1 MRRARRGL
9 GGGAY
14 GRLRARAGLTLLEIA
29 IVVAILG
36 IVAAM
41 AGTSLTRTLP
51 SWRTRRAANQMVA
64 QINMCRQL
72 AIAQDTRCRV
82 RLASFDPDLDDGG
95 DNVGAYF
102 LELETA
108 TGTWDILPWD
118 ESGTDENVGEGTV
131 VISDGGEDELH
142 GVSVREWTALTG
154 VDGDDIV
161 FDQRGWLVNP
171 TSDFDTT
178 GYINVSFVNKPARAY
193 NDSDEWQVRV
203 SRGGLV
209 RLESTRNTTVGNGF
223 GTTEASTASSGGGGY
238 AP

>member
-1 MRRARRGL
+1 MWRARREP
-9 GGGAY
+9 GGGAR
-14 GRLRARAGLTLLEIA
+14 GGLRARSGVTLLEIA

-36 IVAAM
+36 IVAGM

-51 SWRTRRAANQMVA
+51 SWRTRRAANQMVS

-72 AIAQDTRCRV
+72 AVAQNMRCRV
-82 RLASFDPDLDDGG
+82 RLVRFDADLDDRGA
-95 DNVGAYF
+95 NVGEYY
-102 LELETA
+102 LELETDA
-108 TGTWDILPWD
+108 GTWDILPYD
-118 ESGTDENVGEGTV
+118 ESGTDDSKGEGTV
-131 VISDGGEDELH
+131 VISDGGEDELP
-142 GVSVREWTALTG
+142 GVSVRDWGTLAG

-178 GYINVSFVNKPARAY
+178 GYINVTFVNKPARGY

-203 SRGGLV
+203 ARGGLV

-223 GTTEASTASSGGGGY
+223 GTTEASTGSSGGGGY
-238 AP
+238 VP